1 MAMVALFVVG
11 VIVIPVYKFSKA
23 VMIRF
28 HLSDVTFEKLYVMT
42 TLNYHAIPMPR
53 TPIGIIRTSPYLGTW
68 AGHSQHTLY
77 HNH

>member
-28 HLSDVTFEKLYVMT
+28 HLSDVTFEKL
-42 TLNYHAIPMPR
+42 
-53 TPIGIIRTSPYLGTW
+53 
-68 AGHSQHTLY
+68 
-77 HNH
+77 

>member
-28 HLSDVTFEKLYVMT
+28 HLSDVTFEKLCMLRNQSKISGAT
-42 TLNYHAIPMPR
+42 IARPAELSNRRAD
-53 TPIGIIRTSPYLGTW
+53 
-68 AGHSQHTLY
+68 
-77 HNH
+77 